1 MRETETWDVVD
12 TDTWDEARDE
22 AADTDTD
29 TDTWD
34 VTDADTWDDAAD
46 ETAPIGQ
53 VRDDPPAGERWR
65 TVARTIGELL
75 VTAGVIVLLFVVY
88 ELFVTDLLN
97 GQRQN
102 DLNQQVHQQW
112 SRETPSSS
120 PRAQVPGDAFAVL
133 HIPRLGEDY
142 QRVVVEGTSHAA
154 LKDGPGHYSDSAQ
167 PGEVGNVAI
176 AGHRTTYG
184 SPFRDLDLVQPGDPI
199 IVETADSWFVYRV
212 LGNAATGD
220 FDSDPSGIPGREI
233 VSPEDVAVVN
243 PTPNAAAGA
252 PPTGA
257 YLTLTTCHPRFSA
270 RQRLIVHAVLD
281 GAAVSK
287 ADMPD
292 GPPALTE
299 G

>member
-1 MRETETWDVVD
+1 
-12 TDTWDEARDE
+12 
-22 AADTDTD
+22 
-29 TDTWD
+29 
-34 VTDADTWDDAAD
+34 
-46 ETAPIGQ
+46 
-53 VRDDPPAGERWR
+53 
-65 TVARTIGELL
+65 
-75 VTAGVIVLLFVVY
+75 
-88 ELFVTDLLN
+88 
-97 GQRQN
+97 
-102 DLNQQVHQQW
+102 
-112 SRETPSSS
+112 
-120 PRAQVPGDAFAVL
+120 
-133 HIPRLGEDY
+133 
-142 QRVVVEGTSHAA
+142 
-154 LKDGPGHYSDSAQ
+154 
-167 PGEVGNVAI
+167 VAI

-199 IVETADSWFVYRV
+199 IVETADNWFVYRV

-220 FDSDPSGIPGREI
+220 FESDPSGIPGREI